1 MIPYEREKIKCLKGR
16 KNMATTAER
25 IKQLRKKKG
34 ISQSELAEVIGV
46 KNNTV
51 STWERGTRKPD
62 FEALNLLSDYFEV
75 SFEYILG
82 SSDKEEARVKPT
94 QDELDQLALSAL
106 ADDLYDNMK
115 KYCQLST
122 KSQKMIDALIN
133 ATYQM
138 EKQDGELKGDTFR
151 VTIVPKED
159 SYSW

>member
-1 MIPYEREKIKCLKGR
+1 MSI
-16 KNMATTAER
+16 TAER

-34 ISQSELAEVIGV
+34 VSQAELAEQIGV
-46 KNNTV
+46 KTNTV

-106 ADDLYDNMK
+106 ADDLYDNIK

>member
-1 MIPYEREKIKCLKGR
+1 
-16 KNMATTAER
+16 MATTAER

-34 ISQSELAEVIGV
+34 ISQSELAELIGV

-62 FEALNLLSDYFEV
+62 FEALSLLSNYFEV

-94 QDELDQLALSAL
+94 QDELDELALSAL
-106 ADDLYDNMK
+106 ADELYDHVK
-115 KYCQLST
+115 KYSMLSN
-122 KSQKMIDALIN
+122 KSQKMIDALIS

-138 EKQDGELKGDTFR
+138 EKSEGELKGELFDI
-151 VTIVPKED
+151 TIVPKEK
-159 SYSW
+159 

>member
-1 MIPYEREKIKCLKGR
+1 
-16 KNMATTAER
+16 MATTAER

-34 ISQSELAEVIGV
+34 ISQSELAELIGV

-62 FEALNLLSDYFEV
+62 FEALNLLSNYFEV

-82 SSDKEEARVKPT
+82 SSDKEETRVKPT

-106 ADDLYDNMK
+106 ADELYDNVK
-115 KYCQLST
+115 KYCMLSN

-133 ATYQM
+133 AT
-138 EKQDGELKGDTFR
+138 
-151 VTIVPKED
+151 
-159 SYSW
+159 

>member
-1 MIPYEREKIKCLKGR
+1 
-16 KNMATTAER
+16 MATTAER

-82 SSDKEEARVKPT
+82 SSDKEEAIVKPT

-138 EKQDGELKGDTFR
+138 EKQDGELKGDTFM

>member
-1 MIPYEREKIKCLKGR
+1 
-16 KNMATTAER
+16 MATAAER

-34 ISQSELAEVIGV
+34 ISQSELAELIGV

-62 FEALNLLSDYFEV
+62 FEALNLLSNYFEV

>member
-1 MIPYEREKIKCLKGR
+1 
-16 KNMATTAER
+16 MATTAER

-34 ISQSELAEVIGV
+34 LSQSELAELIGV

-94 QDELDQLALSAL
+94 QEELDSLALSAL
-106 ADDLYDNMK
+106 ADELYDNVK
-115 KYCQLST
+115 KYCRLST

-133 ATYQM
+133 ATSQM
-138 EKQDGELKGDTFR
+138 EKQDGELKGEAFEI
-151 VTIVPKED
+151 TIVPKE
-159 SYSW
+159 S

>member
-1 MIPYEREKIKCLKGR
+1 
-16 KNMATTAER
+16 MATTAER

-106 ADDLYDNMK
+106 ADDLYDNIK

-138 EKQDGELKGDTFR
+138 EKQDGELRGDTFR